1 MPDSLAHWVGGKKK
15 MAPLLIERF
24 APALADGA
32 DFNDLFVGSGAVT
45 FALLDK
51 GLLVDC
57 PVARC
62 ADSLPEVRALFLL
75 TLINPAGLCADFV
88 EIVRKFPPATDYL
101 AFRAYYNDIRQRR
114 RALNHDLA
122 AGLIYISRFG
132 FNGLWRVN
140 RKGDCNVPPGSACQ
154 SEEAAEAVVEL
165 ISKRCQEW
173 LDDKSIRPATRGYTD
188 YNDALDEAVCSTN
201 RQVVYADPPYHKTFN
216 GYSKA
221 GSFDTLRLIDRLEHL
236 NVDQFTVF
244 LSNSPDA
251 LPLLT
256 PDKWEVEM
264 VSRSGSVSCNGAG
277 RQRVSE
283 ILSRRI

>member
-1 MPDSLAHWVGGKKK
+1 MPESFVKWVGSKKK
-15 MAPLLIERF
+15 MAPLLVERF

-51 GLLVDC
+51 SLLDN
-57 PVARC
+57 R
-62 ADSLPEVRALFLL
+62 
-75 TLINPAGLCADFV
+75 
-88 EIVRKFPPATDYL
+88 IVRVADTSDEVLALLEATLRQPFALAVVFMTAVRSFPPATHYL
-101 AFRAYYNDIRQRR
+101 DFRGYYNDLRR
-114 RALNHDLA
+114 SSGSDPLEIA

-154 SEEAAEAVVEL
+154 SEEAVGAVVGL
-165 ISKRCQEW
+165 VRDRCLDW
-173 LDDKSIRPATRGYTD
+173 LDAGT
-188 YNDALDEAVCSTN
+188 DALFRSYRSADDLLDEIVCSTN
-201 RQVVYADPPYHKTFN
+201 RQLVYADPPYHKTFN
-216 GYSKA
+216 GYSKV
-221 GSFDTLRLIDRLEHL
+221 GSFDTPRLIDRLEHL

-251 LPLLT
+251 LPLLNSC
-256 PDKWEVEM
+256 KWKVEM

-283 ILSRRI
+283 ILAKRI